1 MNKFKWFT
9 SILLTAALLIG
20 AASVTAAASTQEKA
34 GKHIT
39 LLHTNDMHARAV
51 RSESNGELGFAQ
63 LAGIIDSYR
72 ASNPNTLLLDGGDAI
87 HGTTFATLVEG
98 ESVVRVMNAMRYDAA
113 VPGNHEFNY
122 GYNRLVELEPQMEY
136 PLLSANIRVKK
147 DDSPLFQPYVIKEV
161 DGVKIGI
168 FGLTTPETAYKTHPK
183 NVDGLV
189 FTDPAEEAKA
199 IVAELKGQV
208 DVIVALGHIGQDES
222 SADTSIGIVKEVAGI
237 DVFIDGHSHTVLQKG
252 LEGGHGTLIA
262 SAGEYTKY
270 IGVVDLWIDQGKV
283 VSKEAKLID
292 DKAAAAIAPDKKIA
306 ELVDSIVAEQQEVLS
321 SVIGET
327 SVKLDGEREQV
338 RAGETN
344 LGNLIADSLR
354 SITKADIAI
363 TNGGGIRASID
374 EGTITLGEI
383 ITVLPFGNQIVTL
396 NVTGADIKA
405 ALENGVSDYPN
416 PKGAFPQ
423 VSGISFKIDTAKAKG
438 SRVHSVSVGGA
449 PLDAKKQYTLAT
461 NDFIAAGGD
470 EYTMFASYPQ
480 AGMFGALDEALT
492 GYLRELGTV
501 STAVEGRITEG
512 ATPSVASP
520 TPSAPSSSSGGT
532 KPKPQPKPEVIQPGP
547 AAPAT
552 DTIKDV
558 PATAADYAH
567 YTVKKGDT
575 LWSIAK
581 RYNTTWQAIRDVNQ
595 IKNPDRIYIGQQLK
609 IPV

>member
-1 MNKFKWFT
+1 MLNKFKWFT
-9 SILLTAALLIG
+9 SILLTAALLIS
-20 AASVTAAASTQEKA
+20 AASVSAAASTPEKA

-39 LLHTNDMHARAV
+39 LLHTNDMHARAA
-51 RSESNGELGFAQ
+51 RSESNGELGFAW

-87 HGTTFATLVEG
+87 HGTTFATLAEG
-98 ESVVRVMNAMRYDAA
+98 ESVVRVMNAMGYDAA

-136 PLLSANIRVKK
+136 PLLSANIRVKN
-147 DDSPLFQPYVIKEV
+147 DDSPLFHPYVIKEV

-189 FTDPAEEAKA
+189 FTNPAEEAKA
-199 IVAELKGQV
+199 IVAELKDQV

-222 SADTSIGIVKEVAGI
+222 STDTSIGIAKEVAGI

-252 LEGGHGTLIA
+252 LEAGHGTLIA

-270 IGVVDLWIDQGKV
+270 LGVVDLWIDQGKV
-283 VSKEAKLID
+283 ISKEAKLID
-292 DKAAAAIAPDKKIA
+292 YKAAAAIAPDQKVA
-306 ELVDSIVAEQQEVLS
+306 ELVDSIVAEQQEILS
-321 SVIGET
+321 NEIGET
-327 SVKLDGEREQV
+327 AVKLDGEREQV

-354 SITKADIAI
+354 SITKADIAL

-374 EGTITLGEI
+374 KGIITQGEI

-423 VSGISFKIDTAKAKG
+423 VSGIAFKIDTAKAKG
-438 SRVHSVSVGGA
+438 SRVHSVTVGGA
-449 PLDAKKQYTLAT
+449 ALDAKKQYSLAT

-492 GYLRELGTV
+492 SYLRELGTAANP
-501 STAVEGRITEG
+501 AVEGRITEG
-512 ATPSVASP
+512 ATPSSASP
-520 TPSAPSSSSGGT
+520 SPSTGT
-532 KPKPQPKPEVIQPGP
+532 KPKPEVIQPVPSSP
-547 AAPAT
+547 AGTTQAEPA
-552 DTIKDV
+552 K
-558 PATAADYAH
+558 AAYYAN